1 MTTLVHLLTR
11 KRKNQKTL
19 RAVITIG
26 FQTLYLSILQ
36 VYIYTNPERNDLRHT
51 SIHKYEIYM
60 VKLSLVKNE
69 SDASRSERL
78 RIPINNL
85 GIQIQYSRKEDR
97 VEICNL
103 LFSTLNVKN

>member
-1 MTTLVHLLTR
+1 
-11 KRKNQKTL
+11 
-19 RAVITIG
+19 
-26 FQTLYLSILQ
+26 
-36 VYIYTNPERNDLRHT
+36 
-51 SIHKYEIYM
+51 M